1 MALLGATMLAAN
13 AFAHDFWIAPSAF
26 RIPVQT
32 LVKLHLMLGPPE
44 STEVV
49 RRDPDRIRD
58 FFTVSPSDQRVP
70 VPGLDG
76 ADPAGLLRP
85 REEGLWTVGYR
96 SQDAFLELEAAKF
109 EQYLREEG
117 LEHVLDAR
125 REAKQSNEPGREIY
139 SRCAKALLLVGAGG
153 DARVRPEARLPAR
166 ALRREGPLHPR
177 TWSTFPFRLLRDNA
191 GVAGILVAAIQ
202 RDAKGAVETKLDA
215 RTDATGRVAFALPKP
230 GTWIV
235 KCVSMAR
242 SKDPVRADW
251 ESLWATLTFE
261 VPAPT
266 AEPAPR
272 ETKR

>member
-1 MALLGATMLAAN
+1 MLAAN
-13 AFAHDFWIAPSAF
+13 AFAHDFWIVPSAF

-96 SQDAFLELEAAKF
+96 SQDAFLELEAEKF

-117 LEHVLDAR
+117 LEHVIDAR

-139 SRCAKALLLVGAGG
+139 SRCAKSLLLVGAGG
-153 DARVRPEARLPAR
+153 TRVFDRKL
-166 ALRREGPLHPR
+166 GFPLELFAEKDPY
-177 TWSTFPFRLLRDNA
+177 TLAPGSTFPFRLLRDDE
-191 GVAGILVAAIQ
+191 GVEGILVVAIQ

-215 RTDATGRVAFALPKP
+215 RTDAAGRVSFALQKP

-272 ETKR
+272 ETRR